1 MNSMDIAGLARVR
14 FNLLSEFMDGAVY
27 GLGVLHPP
35 GALAYP
41 LGGQY
46 HVWVSHK
53 VEQQGKFP
61 MAQTDRPPAYFY
73 LLLGW
78 VYINIS
84 PPKRG
89 GFHAGGIVII
99 VVLCISPQLSI
110 GVVGNRRKRGLPR
123 NTHICAQMHH
133 AIHVLIRGAG

>member
-46 HVWVSHK
+46 HVWISHK

-61 MAQTDRPPAYFY
+61 MAQADRPPAHFY

-89 GFHAGGIVII
+89 SLHAGRIVII
-99 VVLCISPQLSI
+99 VVFSISPQLGI
-110 GVVGNRRKRGLPR
+110 GVVGNRRKRRFYR
-123 NTHICAQMHH
+123 NTHIRAQMY
-133 AIHVLIRGAG
+133 HVVYILIRAA

>member
-1 MNSMDIAGLARVR
+1 MNSMDIAWVARVR
-14 FNLLSEFMDGAVY
+14 LNLLSEFMDGAVY

-35 GALAYP
+35 SVLAYP
-41 LGGQY
+41 PGGQY

-99 VVLCISPQLSI
+99 PRMISAFAPRQKLS
-110 GVVGNRRKRGLPR
+110 K
-123 NTHICAQMHH
+123 ICGKSSLLSVQPLFLS
-133 AIHVLIRGAG
+133 AI